1 MEIVNIEKNA
11 LERLRSRFLDFK
23 EQVLKLCNQHRMRKM
38 GDWLDNQDVCLLL
51 NISSRTLQT
60 YRDTG
65 KIGFSRINHKM
76 YYKASDVEELLTKN
90 RVL

>member
-1 MEIVNIEKNA
+1 MDIINIDKNTF
-11 LERLRSRFLDFK
+11 ESMMSQFLTFK
-23 EQVLKLCNQHRMRKM
+23 ERVLALCNTNRSLKM
-38 GDWLDNQDVCLLL
+38 DDWLDNQDVCILL

-76 YYKASDVEELLTKN
+76 YYRARDVEELLTKN
-90 RVL
+90 RAL